1 MESID
6 GASAV
11 SSGESVPAAVPAG
24 AAGEHRTWGR
34 RLLLGFCLGML
45 ILLLLVDGFTTK
57 TVGAA
62 GTGARAVAGVAT
74 VLVLGAVLAMAGAS
88 ERLPPLP
95 SVPLL
100 QTAPVMFRVNQ
111 VGYAQSAPKRALAM
125 TSRRV
130 SARGFQVLDARNHVV
145 LRGSATGPA
154 RWNGRYVVYALDFS
168 RVSAPGLYTIR
179 FASTRSPRVRVA
191 GAAPLY
197 RPLAGAALSFLRSQR
212 DGPEVLP
219 GTMHRRP
226 SHLSDASAAVYRI
239 PRYSAG
245 ALAGP
250 LVPTGEHVDVSGGWF
265 DAGDYLKFVETASF
279 TDIALLYTAR
289 DYSSGVSSPAAL
301 LAEARHGTDWL
312 LKMWNQSRRVLY
324 FQVGIGDGTRSESI
338 LGDHE
343 LWRLPQ
349 ADERGNPKPG
359 SPSYLIAHRPVFAAN
374 APGGPI
380 SPNLAG
386 RVAAAF
392 GLCAQVFAQSDP
404 VYAHRCLLAGQTIYD
419 QADTHPG
426 PTLLTSV
433 PHAYYTEP
441 EWRDDMALGATELY
455 LATQALASSPS
466 PAGQPALPHTD
477 LIHYL
482 GLATF
487 WANAYIESPTSGQ
500 DSLNL
505 YDVSTLADRD
515 LIAVLRDPRSYALER
530 ANPSVEAPTDVPS
543 LLKDRADQLRL
554 GQRLARQE
562 PFGLANPST
571 NLDTVSHA
579 LGYAVEAGA
588 YDALAGTR
596 AFEPFAQSQLDW
608 VLGANAWG
616 SSFVVGAGSVYPHC
630 LASQIPNLSGSLSGR
645 GAILAGATV
654 NGPTAP
660 ANLRELG
667 APGGF
672 RPCPPRPSSD
682 PFRAQSGHGLAYI
695 DDVRSPL
702 TSEPSDD
709 LAALTLLASAQ
720 LAAT

>member
-1 MESID
+1 M
-6 GASAV
+6 
-11 SSGESVPAAVPAG
+11 
-24 AAGEHRTWGR
+24 
-34 RLLLGFCLGML
+34 
-45 ILLLLVDGFTTK
+45 
-57 TVGAA
+57 
-62 GTGARAVAGVAT
+62 
-74 VLVLGAVLAMAGAS
+74 
-88 ERLPPLP
+88 
-95 SVPLL
+95 
-100 QTAPVMFRVNQ
+100 MFRINQ
-111 VGYAQSAPKRALAM
+111 VGYPENAPKRGLAM

-154 RWNGRYVVYALDFS
+154 RWNGRYVVYTLDFS

-179 FASTRSPRVRVA
+179 FASTRSPRLRVA

-197 RPLAGAALSFLRSQR
+197 RPLADAALSFLRSQR

-219 GTMHRRP
+219 GTMRRRP

-250 LVPTGEHVDVSGGWF
+250 LVATGEHVDVSGGWF

-289 DYSSGVSSPAAL
+289 DYSSGVSSPGAL

-349 ADERGNPKPG
+349 ADERGNRKPG
-359 SPSYLIAHRPVFAAN
+359 SPAYLIAHRPVFAAN

-392 GLCAQVFAQSDP
+392 GLCAQVFASSDP
-404 VYAHRCLLAGQTIYD
+404 AYAQRCLLAGQTIYD
-419 QADTHPG
+419 QANTHPSG
-426 PTLLTSV
+426 RLVTSV
-433 PHAYYTEP
+433 PFAYYTET
-441 EWRDDMALGATELY
+441 EWRDDMELGATELY
-455 LATQALASSPS
+455 LGTAALEASPPPGLPHPEASFYLS
-466 PAGQPALPHTD
+466 PAGR
-477 LIHYL
+477 
-482 GLATF
+482 
-487 WANAYIESPTSGQ
+487 WADAYITARGSGQ
-500 DSLNL
+500 DSFNV
-505 YDVSTLADRD
+505 YDVSALADRD
-515 LIAVLRDPRSYALER
+515 LARILQTPQARFAIEHVR
-530 ANPSVEAPTDVPS
+530 SVEVPTDVPS
-543 LLKDRADQLRL
+543 LLKDRHDQLAL
-554 GQRLARQE
+554 ASRLAGRE
-562 PFGLANPST
+562 PFGLANPAMPT
-571 NLDTVSHA
+571 DTVSHA
-579 LGYAVEAGA
+579 LGYAVQVQLYGA
-588 YDALAGTR
+588 MGGGG
-596 AFEPFAQSQLDW
+596 AFARLAQSQLGW

-630 LASQIPNLSGSLSGR
+630 LASQIPNLLGSLSGR

-672 RPCPPRPSSD
+672 RPCPRRPSSD

-720 LAAT
+720 LAS